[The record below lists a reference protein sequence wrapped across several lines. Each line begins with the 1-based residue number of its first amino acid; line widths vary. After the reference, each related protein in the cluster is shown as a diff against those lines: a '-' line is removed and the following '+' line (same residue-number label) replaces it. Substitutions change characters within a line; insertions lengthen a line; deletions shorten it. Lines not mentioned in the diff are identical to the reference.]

1 MFGNI
6 TVWRGNSGN
15 ASGCDYGGLLYGLA
29 AFFAERGFP
38 AIGFPALRASRLKTR
53 PAVVAKDRVKRILGL
68 AFRANH
74 NGESIPVGLHRTQ
87 FHSGDCWC
95 ISNGISRD
103 VYSTE
108 LCQKQVKGFV

>member
-1 MFGNI
+1 MSGDI
-6 TVWRGNSGN
+6 AVWRGNSGN
-15 ASGCDYGGLLYGLA
+15 SGRRDCCGLIYGLA

-38 AIGFPALRASRLKTR
+38 AIGFAAFRTSRLKTR

-74 NGESIPVGLHRTQ
+74 NGES
-87 FHSGDCWC
+87 SGDCWC

-103 VYSTE
+103 VYSTG
-108 LCQKQVKGFV
+108 LCRKQAKGLGTILILPRQER